1 MLNMAIAMGNLAKP
15 AQVRALPNGL
25 MFAYFDLQVRTADQS
40 LETVPVAMFDA
51 PAQVPEWTTG
61 QGLLAVGRVRRRFF
75 RNGGVT
81 QSRTELVADQVWPLT
96 REEEILGALVCAGG
110 VIATAVEAI
119 RSAPPPISALARS
132 TPVWS
137 GASAIKKE
145 RAGCKAGPSGGHALR
160 RAWP

>member
-119 RSAPPPISALARS
+119 RSAPPPIWPWPGR
-132 TPVWS
+132 
-137 GASAIKKE
+137 
-145 RAGCKAGPSGGHALR
+145 RPSGREHRPSKKRGPVVRPGPAVGM
-160 RAWP
+160 P